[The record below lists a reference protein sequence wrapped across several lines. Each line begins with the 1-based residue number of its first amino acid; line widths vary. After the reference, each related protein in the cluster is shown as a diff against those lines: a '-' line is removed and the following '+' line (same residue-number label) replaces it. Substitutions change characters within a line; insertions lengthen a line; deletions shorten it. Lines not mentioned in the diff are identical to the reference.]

1 MTRARSEKDLQAR
14 RKIVQEY
21 LRNFANN
28 SDALPTVISH
38 GVLERYNGIIRSQG
52 KDPAKDTSPYYFNG
66 TQVLL
71 VGPISENP
79 RYAGYYNF
87 MKLNLEDIGPD
98 VNVFMGQKARE
109 LSVDCEDMVF
119 LEDLIEYTKN

>member
-1 MTRARSEKDLQAR
+1 MAQARSEKDLQAR

-21 LRNFANN
+21 LKNFANN
-28 SDALPTVISH
+28 SAALPTVISN
-38 GVLERYNGIIRSQG
+38 GVLERYNGIVRSQG
-52 KDPAKDTSPYYFNG
+52 KDPTKDTSPYYFNG

-71 VGPISENP
+71 VGPICENP
-79 RYAGYYNF
+79 RYAGHYNF
-87 MKLNLEDIGPD
+87 MKLNLDEIGPD
-98 VNVFMGQKARE
+98 VDVFIGQKARE